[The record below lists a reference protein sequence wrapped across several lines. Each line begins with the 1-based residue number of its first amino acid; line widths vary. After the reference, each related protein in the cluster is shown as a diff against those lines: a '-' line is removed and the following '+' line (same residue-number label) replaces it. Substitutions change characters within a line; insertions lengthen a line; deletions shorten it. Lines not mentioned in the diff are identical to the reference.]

1 MVFIPGTSDEIY
13 LGLNKI
19 TEIGYFISANNAL
32 SLELGYGYNWT
43 LCWESKSDFML
54 HSYFSVEYN
63 FIVESLIVSD
73 I

>member
-43 LCWESKSDFML
+43 LC
-54 HSYFSVEYN
+54 
-63 FIVESLIVSD
+63 
-73 I
+73 